1 MTIAH
6 AIALPEGRQGGL
18 GCAYRRGLVAAWPTR
33 ARWSREWRIWF
44 VLLVFWPIGVALG
57 QPATPPEQTWQG
69 AVDQYLIGDRTAAG
83 MILLRAT
90 PAALLESSRRAFEQ
104 WRAVPANVPE
114 AHAIATRR
122 FEASAL
128 LPLDILIAVTG
139 RPLAAEH
146 ELALENA
153 AREAWQRLDALD
165 DGDGTSSAQVRR
177 FRTWWHL
184 AFVQHLIASGRFRD
198 VSREAAAVHS
208 PEEDPEAVAALALLR
223 GVALETRAR
232 LADEAPT
239 GAAAVSM
246 RRLPLALRAGPMRIA
261 MDDAGKQYRRA
272 LELLPGDREATL
284 RLARVAIER
293 DRLDDAE
300 RLLAPLLLQPC
311 RDAVCGLAHLFAGEV
326 HEGRK
331 DMERA
336 SGAYASASAV
346 PAVRHSALVAMMQ
359 VAMRRGS
366 AGGAFDLTRQFA
378 TAVALAPRQP
388 SDAWS
393 LYTSGHLVEGDRILA
408 HLTAAVVP

>member
-1 MTIAH
+1 M
-6 AIALPEGRQGGL
+6 
-18 GCAYRRGLVAAWPTR
+18 
-33 ARWSREWRIWF
+33 
-44 VLLVFWPIGVALG
+44 FWPIGVAIG
-57 QPATPPEQTWQG
+57 QPAAPPEPTWQG
-69 AVDQYLIGDRTAAG
+69 AVDQYLLGDRTAAAT
-83 MILLRAT
+83 ILLRAT
-90 PAALLESSRRAFEQ
+90 PTELLESSRRAFEQ
-104 WRAVPANVPE
+104 WRAVPAAVPE
-114 AHAIATRR
+114 ARAIATRR
-122 FEASAL
+122 FQASAL

-139 RPLAAEH
+139 RALASEH
-146 ELALENA
+146 EVALEDA

-165 DGDGTSSAQVRR
+165 DGDGTSAAQVRR

-198 VSREAAAVHS
+198 ASSEAAAVHP
-208 PEEDPEAVAALALLR
+208 PEGDPEAVAALALLR

-239 GAAAVSM
+239 GTAAVSM
-246 RRLPLALRAGPMRIA
+246 RRLPLALRSGPMRIA

-272 LELLPGDREATL
+272 LELLPGDRESTL

-300 RLLAPLLLQPC
+300 RLLAPLLSQPC

-336 SGAYASASAV
+336 SGAYARASAI

-359 VAMRRGS
+359 AGMRRGS

-378 TAVALAPRQP
+378 TPVALAPRQP
-388 SDAWS
+388 PDAWS
-393 LYTSGHLVEGDRILA
+393 QYTAGRLIEGDRILK
-408 HLTAAVVP
+408 HLMATVVP